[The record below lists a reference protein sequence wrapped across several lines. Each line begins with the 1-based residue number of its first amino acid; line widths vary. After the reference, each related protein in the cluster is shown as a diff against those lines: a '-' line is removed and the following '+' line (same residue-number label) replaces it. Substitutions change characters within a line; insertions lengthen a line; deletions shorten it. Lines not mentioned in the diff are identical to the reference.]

1 MLKGGLDVSTLCGW
15 GAASS
20 VTAWGRVLGST
31 LNSTYANWQ
40 GCLLSWQQPKI
51 FTTDL
56 PAFLARVYR
65 LPRFTYFYL
74 FISFYL

>member
-1 MLKGGLDVSTLCGW
+1 MPKGGLDVSTLCGW

-31 LNSTYANWQ
+31 LNSTYTNWQ

-65 LPRFTYFYL
+65 LPRFTDFYL